1 MAAEGL
7 NVIAL
12 ISGGKDS
19 FFSLLHCIDNG
30 HKIVALANLYPQDDK
45 AAGSNELQV
54 IDPHAPL
61 AATDKPAAQENG
73 EGETDL
79 NSFMYQTVGH
89 EVIPLYAAATGL
101 PLYRQPIL
109 GGAVRHERDYAYNAA
124 EEGVDE
130 TESMI
135 PLLQAIKKRH
145 PEANALCSGAILST
159 YQRTRVE
166 SIALRL
172 GLTPLAYL
180 WKYTVLPPPVTPAND
195 AQLLLDMAQAG
206 LEARIIKVASAGLG
220 EDHLWELASSQA
232 GAARIQKALRKFGA
246 AEGASL
252 GEGGEFETLVLDG
265 PSTLFRKRIA
275 VPDDGK
281 AVIQEGGGS
290 TWLHLRG
297 SHTVEKP
304 DDNASSLAVR
314 RPNIFDTK
322 FQQLLKGLASAADE
336 PHANP
341 VEAKSLSNTAQAE
354 SPEMRRWSIMAD
366 ESMENDSIQDET
378 ISVVRKF
385 QQQLELSST
394 DPSQIT
400 SIIIILRNMADFPK
414 VNQEYGKLFTLPNPP
429 SRVTISCGELLP
441 AGRNILLYAT
451 APARPNETERNGL
464 HVQSR
469 SYWAPANIGPY
480 SQAVEVPFT
489 VHGQSV
495 GPKGIYIAGQIPL
508 VPNSMLLP
516 EPSATSAEEQV
527 VLSLQHLWR
536 IGSEMKV
543 QWWTSAVAY
552 FSKSVSPETMPGY
565 ARLAGRAWSSIHQP
579 SDKDDDDANGP
590 DPWDLKYN
598 PQYMLL
604 GSDESATPRPLPDW
618 ETLPL
623 GQLNEPDSCIPPV
636 FAAEVEELPRQSS
649 VEWHAH
655 VGLSGIKQGSA
666 EVASMFESELHGW
679 RAWHTL
685 VHASGAVVV
694 HTTLACVDR
703 EAVEKNDFDTVAGIA
718 EAIYKQ
724 AVGKIGVDA
733 HGLAPY
739 LMYTGPNVG
748 TPWNAGGESNVL
760 PFALVPCHSIWTGKG
775 ERVEC
780 IALYT
785 ATVQTK

>member
-45 AAGSNELQV
+45 AEGSNELQV
-54 IDPHAPL
+54 IDPHSPL
-61 AATDKPAAQENG
+61 AATGKFSAEENG

-180 WKYTVLPPPVTPAND
+180 WKYTVLPPPITPAND
-195 AQLLLDMAQAG
+195 AQLLLDMAEAG

-220 EDHLWELASSQA
+220 EDHLWELASSHA
-232 GAARIQKALRKFGA
+232 GAAHIQKALRKFGA
-246 AEGASL
+246 TEGAAL

-265 PSTLFRKRIA
+265 PSALFKRRIA

-297 SHTVEKP
+297 SHIVEKP
-304 DDNASSLAVR
+304 DDNASSLALR

-322 FQQLLKGLASAADE
+322 FQQLMEGLASAMDE
-336 PHANP
+336 AHANP
-341 VEAKSLSNTAQAE
+341 AEAKSPPNTLQAE
-354 SPEMRRWSIMAD
+354 SPEMRRWSIMAN
-366 ESMENDSIQDET
+366 ESMEKDSIQDET

-385 QQQLELSST
+385 QHQLELSST

-441 AGRNILLYAT
+441 AGRNILLHAT
-451 APARPNETERNGL
+451 APARPNEVERNGL

-489 VHGQSV
+489 ANGQPV

-579 SDKDDDDANGP
+579 SDEDDDDANGP

-604 GSDESATPRPLPDW
+604 GSNESAKPRPLPDW
-618 ETLPL
+618 EALPL
-623 GQLNEPDSCIPPV
+623 GQQNEPDSCIPPV

-655 VGLSGIKQGSA
+655 VGLSGIEQGSA

-679 RAWHTL
+679 RAWHML
-685 VHASGAVVV
+685 VQASGAVVI

-718 EAIYKQ
+718 EAIYTQ
-724 AVGKIGVDA
+724 TVGNIGVDA
-733 HGLAPY
+733 HGLVPY

-748 TPWNAGGESNVL
+748 TPWNSGGESNYH
-760 PFALVPCHSIWTGKG
+760 AI
-775 ERVEC
+775 
-780 IALYT
+780 LYGLEKESGLS
-785 ATVQTK
+785 V